1 MKRLLLFITFLV
13 LTNISFSQDDEF
25 QELYSWMKKQIVEK
39 HIIDLDFDNK
49 ADTIILKG
57 LVNYD
62 NGKLAIGDPGIYM
75 KFIINFANGKHLE
88 LDNHF
93 DYVDSLM
100 TKKIPKLIDSD
111 LFYLIQ
117 FNKSH
122 YIFLNE
128 PKYGCCLENFWIVQV
143 NNNELKKQTLQ
154 FQVYEIYDIN
164 SDNKLDLIGFK
175 SYSDRFESFTQ
186 FRLIDYTPFEIY
198 SQVDSFKINPQL
210 SESFNNNLLK
220 RFGSFPDSLRQFIVI
235 KPSGD
240 SLKVDYETAMKKYCR
255 EYPEASYRKFGKYDL
270 GWRKPEELR
279 LMRNEIFAAHG
290 YIFSS
295 PDLKEHFESTEWYI
309 PKSKNVND
317 KLTEIE
323 KYNINLISEQEKK

>member
-1 MKRLLLFITFLV
+1 MKRLLVIFTFLV
-13 LTNISFSQDDEF
+13 LSNISFSQDSEF
-25 QELYSWMKKQIVEK
+25 KELYSWMKKQIVEK
-39 HIIDLDFDNK
+39 HIIDLDFDNS

-62 NGKLAIGDPGIYM
+62 NGKLAIGDPGVYM
-75 KFIINFANGKHLE
+75 KFIINFGNGKHLE

-111 LFYLIQ
+111 LFYLIN
-117 FNKSH
+117 FNENH

-128 PKYGCCLENFWIVQV
+128 PKYGCCLENFRVIQV
-143 NNNELKKQTLQ
+143 NNKETLTQSLQ
-154 FQVYEIYDIN
+154 FQVYEINDIN

-175 SYSDRFESFTQ
+175 NYRDRFESFTQ
-186 FRLIDYTPFEIY
+186 FRLIDYTPFEFY
-198 SQVDSFKINPQL
+198 SQIDSFRINSQL
-210 SESFNNNLLK
+210 SESFNNNLLE
-220 RFGSFPDSLRQFIVI
+220 RFGSFPDSIRQFIVI
-235 KPSGD
+235 KPNGD

-255 EYPEASYRKFGKYDL
+255 QYPEASIKKFGKYSL
-270 GWRKPEELR
+270 GYRKPEELR

-309 PKSKNVND
+309 PISKNVND
-317 KLTEIE
+317 KITEIE
-323 KYNINLISEQEKK
+323 KYNINLIREYEKK